1 MTPADIADVATHVR
15 FVSCRPLAS
24 QDSTGSKTE
33 LEISYSPSMTLF
45 EHELE
50 IAIDVVRRC
59 GTIAL
64 EIQAGGEDTLQT
76 SDKANDQGPVTRA
89 DLAVESAIV
98 AALRAAF
105 PNDAILAEES
115 AAASNWRQAKRVW
128 MIDPVDGTKDFAN
141 GDPSWA
147 IHVGLTI
154 EGHPTLGVVHEPG
167 HDRMCWGV
175 SHPHR
180 QYAWC
185 RRRDEAQ
192 VEALHGLGRS
202 ERQWRLVTSKSHRS
216 ERLDAL
222 MQLLGITPEQTL
234 RTASTG
240 VKISMVARGEA
251 DFYAHPT
258 VGTKLWDSAAPQA
271 ILHAAGG
278 RLTDMRG
285 QPLVYTGP
293 DLGNDFGLLA
303 TSHGVDHDA
312 LVERLRPLVA
322 TWF

>member
-1 MTPADIADVATHVR
+1 MN
-15 FVSCRPLAS
+15 L
-24 QDSTGSKTE
+24 
-33 LEISYSPSMTLF
+33 L

-76 SDKANDQGPVTRA
+76 SDKADDQGPVTRA

-105 PNDAILAEES
+105 PDDAILAEES
-115 AAASNWRQAKRVW
+115 AGASNWRQHARVW

-141 GDPSWA
+141 GDASWA
-147 IHVGLTI
+147 IHVGLAI
-154 EGHPTLGVVHEPG
+154 EGQPALGVVHEPG
-167 HDRMCWGV
+167 HDRMSWAVDYQDRRG
-175 SHPHR
+175 
-180 QYAWC
+180 AWS
-185 RRRDEAQ
+185 RRGSEGP
-192 VEALHGLGRS
+192 VEDLHGLDHA
-202 ERQWRLVTSKSHRS
+202 EREWRLVTSKSHRS
-216 ERLDAL
+216 ERLDAI
-222 MQLLGITPEQTL
+222 MQLLGITPAQTL

-240 VKISMVARGEA
+240 VKISMVARGVA

-258 VGTKLWDSAAPQA
+258 IGTKLWDSAAPQA

-285 QPLVYTGP
+285 QALVYTGP
-293 DLGNDFGLLA
+293 ALGNDFGLLA
-303 TSHGVDHDA
+303 TGQGVDHDA
-312 LVERLRPLVA
+312 LVERLRPLVNE
-322 TWF
+322 WF

>member
-1 MTPADIADVATHVR
+1 
-15 FVSCRPLAS
+15 
-24 QDSTGSKTE
+24 
-33 LEISYSPSMTLF
+33 MTLL

-50 IAIDVVRRC
+50 LAIDVVRRC

-89 DLAVESAIV
+89 DLAVEKAIV
-98 AALRAAF
+98 TALRAAF
-105 PNDAILAEES
+105 PDDAILAEES
-115 AAASNWRQAKRVW
+115 AGASRWQEHSRVW
-128 MIDPVDGTKDFAN
+128 MIDPVDGTKDFAG
-141 GDPSWA
+141 GDASWA
-147 IHVGLTI
+147 IHVGLVI
-154 EGHPTLGVVHEPG
+154 DGAPALGIVHEPG
-167 HDRMCWGV
+167 HERLSWAVDYLDR
-175 SHPHR
+175 HH
-180 QYAWC
+180 AFC
-185 RRRDEAQ
+185 RHDTEGG
-192 VEALHGLGRS
+192 VEALHGIGHS

-222 MQLLGITPEQTL
+222 MQLLGITPAQTL

-240 VKISMVARGEA
+240 VKISMVARGVA

-285 QPLVYTGP
+285 DPLVYTGP
-293 DLGNDFGLLA
+293 VLGNDLGLLA
-303 TSHGVDHDA
+303 SGPGVDHDA
-312 LVERLRPLVA
+312 LVERLRPLVEQ
-322 TWF
+322 WF